1 MEVKSKRDYTGFDII
16 IIIIICDHFI
26 KQRQFLVLH
35 MKVQAIL
42 ILAILATILSS
53 LTLSIDRSPI
63 PKVIAEDDEENV
75 GKYHT
80 LAQLSA
86 AIDEQEF
93 DDDDINFDDFK
104 NSTIFRTTSIRMQ
117 ECIKDANELGNNL
130 ADYEIYDCEE
140 EKEKVSS

>member
-1 MEVKSKRDYTGFDII
+1 
-16 IIIIICDHFI
+16 
-26 KQRQFLVLH
+26 
-35 MKVQAIL
+35 MKVQAKL
-42 ILAILATILSS
+42 ILAILATILAS
-53 LTLSIDRSPI
+53 LTLSIDRSPV
-63 PKVIAEDDEENV
+63 PKVIAADDEDNL

-93 DDDDINFDDFK
+93 DDDDINFDEFK
-104 NSTIFRTTSIRMQ
+104 NSTIFRTTSIPMQ
-117 ECIKDANELGNNL
+117 ECIKDADELGNNL

>member
-1 MEVKSKRDYTGFDII
+1 MEVKFERDYTGFDII
-16 IIIIICDHFI
+16 NIIIVCDHFI
-26 KQRQFLVLH
+26 RQRQFFVLH

-42 ILAILATILSS
+42 ILAILATILAG
-53 LTLSIDRSPI
+53 LTLSIDGSPI
-63 PKVIAEDDEENV
+63 PKVIAEDDEDNI

-93 DDDDINFDDFK
+93 DDDINFDDFK
-104 NSTIFRTTSIRMQ
+104 NSTIFRTTSIQMQ
-117 ECIKDANELGNNL
+117 ECIKDADELGNNL

-140 EKEKVSS
+140 EGEKVSS